1 MAAWIAAGLVG
12 SSLVGGMLGKKK
24 KVQPPTPYQQ
34 AMMETAAYRDSQPTL
49 LATDQQYLPAF
60 ADLNNQIALSSA
72 DTLTAGDLALQQK
85 YGGAYVDLSRDL
97 AKRADP
103 NGYAAYDTVGQQIL
117 ANLGMGDSLSDTE
130 RQNVQQST
138 RGAQAAR
145 GNLFGSAPAF
155 EEVLNLDTYGRQ
167 RGQQR
172 RAEAMQFIAGEAP
185 MSQGLNLNYQA
196 PDAGGADYAT
206 LRGFGQQQANA
217 QMQAT
222 QFNMS
227 QTNPWLQAI
236 GQIGGQYLGSY
247 AGAKG
252 AKAANS

>member
-1 MAAWIAAGLVG
+1 
-12 SSLVGGMLGKKK
+12 
-24 KVQPPTPYQQ
+24 
-34 AMMETAAYRDSQPTL
+34 METAAYRDSQPTL
-49 LATDQQYLPAF
+49 LATDQQYLPQY
-60 ADLNNQIALSSA
+60 ADLNNQIALRSA

-97 AKRADP
+97 ARRADP
-103 NGYAAYDTVGQQIL
+103 NGFAAYETLGQQIL
-117 ANLGMGDSLSDTE
+117 SNLQLGDSLGASE
-130 RQNVQQST
+130 RQAIEQTT

-155 EEVLNLDTYGRQ
+155 EEVLNTDLYARQ

-172 RAEAMQFIAGEAP
+172 RGEAMSFLAGEAP
-185 MSQGLNLNYQA
+185 MSQGISLNYQA

-206 LRGFGQQQANA
+206 LRGFGQNQADA
-217 QMQAT
+217 QMRAT

-227 QTNPWLQAI
+227 QTNPWLQAV

-247 AGAKG
+247 AGAAG